1 MRIAFVVYVRLCV
14 SAVMVKNIRRFG
26 GPRLGLLLWATFF
39 FFLDVALWLMRM
51 YAQLFGALLC

>member
-1 MRIAFVVYVRLCV
+1 
-14 SAVMVKNIRRFG
+14 MVKNIRRFG